1 MKLLKR
7 ILLPVSALAMTG
19 IAAAAHADAAPF
31 DMAGPQV
38 SVSVTHDGLT
48 LPIDWVPNLSVGD
61 RVSIK
66 LVLPKDQAVRYRLI
80 AAFLRGATDKPPKS
94 WFFDAKTWEKNGN
107 DLSLT
112 VPAGA
117 GQLVLF
123 VMPNDH
129 GDVGAVIDAVR
140 KQPGTF
146 VRATQ
151 ELNQASL
158 DRARLDTFLA
168 TMRHL
173 ESEDPARIADA
184 SKDLTR
190 SLSIKLKQ
198 ECLQQPADMQ
208 AACLTEDRDT
218 LLLADTHTSAL
229 AATLTG
235 TPTDLAFQAAAT
247 PQANFGYYSPYIGI
261 IRDVVQIFGAFRSTQ
276 LQYIPAL
283 SRVHDGRVTLL
294 LNTPMSFGK
303 PTSVMVAALPA
314 VEQPR
319 LPPLRRAG
327 PEGALCAGPGLVLPI
342 EGAPLV
348 YATNYARNVVL
359 RVARSDGSTV
369 DVPLHADAEEG
380 GYVTGAAGLPLAGMG
395 KTIRGQVHGSWGFA
409 RFDGPTFTL
418 SNPKM
423 GQWQVADGSSA
434 VTGRDDVIQI
444 GGGAVGCLTGVE
456 MKRPDGSLQT
466 IPWKASGADK
476 VALTLPLTDAKPG
489 PLTLLL
495 HIVGR
500 DEPQTVTVR
509 AVAEIGKIDGFEFHA
524 GDATGVLSGTRLDQV
539 TGLAL
544 GGIAFAPGAVT
555 RVGDSDRLTLAATD
569 ARTAEALPAGRK
581 IDGEVTFSGDRHKH
595 LSATVAPPRPS
606 AALIALSAQVP
617 HRDGVL
623 PLALLDP
630 KFIPAD
636 ARLTFSFRDGADA
649 PLTGKEQIEIATVD
663 GRASTQVAA
672 GAGYDLQS
680 ERVGIVSLMPAQTL
694 GATAYGPLRFRVVRD
709 GVAGDWTPLGTLV
722 RLPDIETAA
731 CSKDHCT
738 LAGGKLFLAKSVAG
752 DAAFAKPIT
761 VPDGFTGTTIE
772 VPATAAGA
780 ELYLRLR
787 DDQQAVARVEVE
799 KAPS

>member
-7 ILLPVSALAMTG
+7 ILLPAAALALAG
-19 IAAAAHADAAPF
+19 VAAAAHADAAPF
-31 DMAGPQV
+31 DLTGPEI

-48 LPIDWVPNLSVGD
+48 LPIDWVPNLAAGD
-61 RVSIK
+61 RVSVK
-66 LVLPKDQAVRYRLI
+66 LVLPKDQSVRYRLI

-107 DLSLT
+107 NLSLT

-123 VMPNDH
+123 VMPDDH

-140 KQPGTF
+140 RQPGTF

-173 ESEDPARIADA
+173 ESEDPGRIADA

-190 SLSIKLKQ
+190 SLAIKLKQ

-208 AACLTEDRDT
+208 AACLTQDRDT

-261 IRDVVQIFGAFRSTQ
+261 IRDVVQMFGAFRSTQ

-283 SRVHDGRVTLL
+283 SRMHDGRVTLL

-314 VEQPR
+314 IEPPK

-327 PEGALCAGPGLVLPI
+327 PEGALCAATGLVLPV

-359 RVARSDGSTV
+359 RVARPGGGSV

-380 GYVTGAAGLPLAGMG
+380 GYVTGTTGVPLAGMG
-395 KTIRGQVHGSWGFA
+395 KTIRGQLHGSWGFA
-409 RFDGPTFTL
+409 RFDGPSFTL
-418 SNPKM
+418 SNPEAS
-423 GQWQVADGSSA
+423 QWQVADGSSA
-434 VTGRDDVIQI
+434 VTGRDDAIQLS
-444 GGGAVGCLTGVE
+444 GGALGCLSGIE

-466 IPWKASGADK
+466 IKWKASGADNIS
-476 VALTLPLTDAKPG
+476 LTLPLTDAKPG

-495 HIVGR
+495 HVVGR
-500 DEPQTVTVR
+500 AEPQTVTVR
-509 AVAEIGKIDGFEFHA
+509 AVAEIGKIDGFELHA
-524 GDATGVLSGTRLDQV
+524 GDAAGVLSGTRLDQV
-539 TGLAL
+539 TGLTL

-555 RVGDSDRLTLAATD
+555 RVGDSDRLTLTATD
-569 ARTAEALPAGRK
+569 AKAAAALPAGRK
-581 IDGEVTFSGDRHKH
+581 IDGEVTFAGDRHKH
-595 LSATVAPPRPS
+595 LSVTVAPPRPS
-606 AALIALSAQVP
+606 ATLIALSAQVP

-623 PLALLDP
+623 SLALSDP
-630 KFIPAD
+630 KVIPAE
-636 ARLTFSFRDGADA
+636 ARLTFSFRDGGDA
-649 PLTGKEQIEIATVD
+649 PLTGKEQIEVATAD
-663 GRASTQVAA
+663 GRASTQIAA

-680 ERVGIVSLMPAQTL
+680 GQVGIVSLTPAQAL

-731 CSKDHCT
+731 CAKDRCT
-738 LAGGKLFLAKSVAG
+738 LGGGKLFLIDSVAG
-752 DAAFAKPIT
+752 DAAFAKPT
-761 VPDGFTGTTIE
+761 AVPDGFTGATIE
-772 VPATAAGA
+772 VPAPAAGTT
-780 ELYLRLR
+780 LYLRLR
-787 DDQQAVARVEVE
+787 DDPRAVASVGVE
-799 KAPS
+799 KTPS